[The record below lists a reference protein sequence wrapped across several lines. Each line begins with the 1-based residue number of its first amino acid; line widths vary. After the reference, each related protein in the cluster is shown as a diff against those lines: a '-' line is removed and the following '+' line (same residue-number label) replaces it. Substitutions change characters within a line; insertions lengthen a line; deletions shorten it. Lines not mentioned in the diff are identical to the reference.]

1 MQASVGKP
9 FVTVDSDGH
18 VLEPRDVWQRYL
30 EPNLRERAIRIERDA
45 EGVECL
51 LVDGRSHFGLRGR
64 LGALGGI
71 GMDSK
76 DLMTAGL
83 RSYEEG
89 CPEGGYD
96 PGARLKVMDD
106 ERIDVVLLYPTIG
119 ISWEGMVAD
128 PHLATAYCRA
138 YNRWLVDF
146 CSADRSRLVP
156 IAHIS
161 LLDPEAAVTEVE
173 RARRDGC
180 AGVYLSP
187 DPASRGG
194 LQFDDPK
201 LARFWSR
208 VQDLE
213 MPVAFHVVVRTEQNL
228 ASWYGSND
236 GPIGPVI
243 FSFAFLALDVM
254 AAFTSMMTRG
264 LFETYPR
271 LRLAVLEAGSNW
283 ITAWLD
289 RLDHKS
295 EVMRP
300 FSSLKLL
307 PSEYFKRQC
316 VISAEP
322 DESLTAAIVE
332 HLGADYVIWA
342 SDYPHIDASFNVVGE
357 LRERIGR
364 LPEEAQRKVL
374 GTNALRF
381 YGLAV
386 RSS

>member
-1 MQASVGKP
+1 MQTRVAGGNV
-9 FVTVDSDGH
+9 VTVDADGH

-30 EPNLRERAIRIERDA
+30 EPHLRERAIRIERDA
-45 EGVECL
+45 DGVEAL
-51 LVDGRSHFGLRGR
+51 LVDGRPHLALRGR

-71 GMDSK
+71 GMDSE
-76 DLMTAGL
+76 DLMTVGQ
-83 RSYEEG
+83 RSYEDG
-89 CPEGGYD
+89 CPLGGYD
-96 PGARLKVMDD
+96 PNARLKVMDD
-106 ERIDVVLLYPTIG
+106 EQIDTVLLYPTIG
-119 ISWEGMVAD
+119 IAWEGLVSDAQ
-128 PHLATAYCRA
+128 LATAYCRA

-146 CSADRSRLVP
+146 CSTDRRRLVP

-161 LLDPEAAVTEVE
+161 LLDPEGAVTEVE

-187 DPASRGG
+187 DPPSRGG
-194 LQFDDPK
+194 MQFDDPK
-201 LARFWSR
+201 LARFWST
-208 VQDLE
+208 VQELE
-213 MPVAFHVVVRTEQNL
+213 MPVAFHVVARSENL
-228 ASWYGSND
+228 LRPWYSPND
-236 GPIGPVI
+236 GPVGTVI
-243 FSFAFLALDVM
+243 FGFAFLALDVM

-289 RLDHKS
+289 RLDHKF
-295 EVMRP
+295 EIMRP
-300 FSSLKLL
+300 FSQLKLM

-342 SDYPHIDASFNVVGE
+342 SDYPHLDASFHVVDQ
-357 LRERIGR
+357 LRERIAR
-364 LPEEAQRKVL
+364 LPEDAQRKVL

-381 YGLAV
+381 YGLEA
-386 RSS
+386 

>member
-1 MQASVGKP
+1 MHTDAQKRV
-9 FVTVDSDGH
+9 VTVDADGH

-30 EPNLRERAIRIERDA
+30 EPNLRERAIRIARDE
-45 EGVECL
+45 EGVEAL
-51 LVDGRSHFGLRGR
+51 FVDGRSHAALRGR

-76 DLMTAGL
+76 DLMTVGQ
-83 RSYEEG
+83 RSYEDG
-89 CPEGGYD
+89 CPKGGYD
-96 PGARLKVMDD
+96 PRARLAVMD
-106 ERIDVVLLYPTIG
+106 EEQIDVVLLYPTIG
-119 ISWEGMVAD
+119 IAWEGLVTD

-146 CSADRSRLVP
+146 CSADRRRLVP

-161 LLDPEAAVTEVE
+161 LLDPEGAVTEVE

-187 DPASRGG
+187 DPPSRGG

-201 LARFWSR
+201 LARFWST
-208 VQDLE
+208 VQDLD
-213 MPVAFHVVVRTEQNL
+213 MPVAFHVVARSSTMLQP
-228 ASWYGSND
+228 WYGQND
-236 GPIGPVI
+236 GPVGSVV

-254 AAFTSMMTRG
+254 VAFTSMMTRG
-264 LFETYPR
+264 MFETYPR

-300 FSSLKLL
+300 FSSLTLL

-322 DESLTAAIVE
+322 DESLTASIVE

-342 SDYPHIDASFNVVGE
+342 SDYPHLDASFHVVDT
-357 LRERIGR
+357 LRERIAH
-364 LPEEAQRKVL
+364 LSNDAQRKVL
-374 GTNALRF
+374 GSNALRF
-381 YGLAV
+381 YGLAT
-386 RSS
+386 